1 MKVVLVGYGKM
12 GKEIEKILISRGHEV
27 IGKATEG
34 NPLSENML
42 KNADAAIDFS
52 TPHSV
57 LHNIDFLLRHNVP
70 SIIGTTGWNDAY
82 SIVKSQ
88 VEKNEGALVHASNFS
103 IGVNLFF
110 KLNEQLAE
118 LMKPYKEYTTSI
130 TEIHHTEKLD
140 APSGTA
146 ITLAEGIIE
155 NNNQLTSWY
164 CTSTDSPTLPQSDK
178 SDENT
183 AHKNALK
190 IEAIREYDVKGTHT
204 IEYKSNIDTLSIQ
217 HEAHNRTGFALGAVI
232 AAEWIQNKKGIF
244 TMKDVL
250 QLS

>member
-12 GKEIEKILISRGHEV
+12 GKEIEKILLSRGHEV
-27 IGKATEG
+27 IAKATDV
-34 NPLSENML
+34 NPLSKEMIN
-42 KNADAAIDFS
+42 NADVAIDFS

-57 LHNIDFLLRHNVP
+57 LDNIDFLLRNNIPAIV
-70 SIIGTTGWNDAY
+70 GTTGWNDAY
-82 SIVKSQ
+82 SQVKSQ
-88 VEKNEGALVHASNFS
+88 VEESKGALVHASNFS

-110 KLNEQLAE
+110 KLNEQLAK
-118 LMKPYKEYTTSI
+118 LMEPYKEYTPSI

-146 ITLAEGIIE
+146 ITLANGITE
-155 NNNQLTSWY
+155 NYSQLTDWY
-164 CTSTDSPTLPQSDK
+164 CAAASSAAVPESDQKIQKDTS
-178 SDENT
+178 
-183 AHKNALK
+183 LK
-190 IEAIREYDVKGTHT
+190 IEAIREHDVKGTHR

-217 HEAHNRTGFALGAVI
+217 HDAHNRTGFALGAVI

>member
-12 GKEIEKILISRGHEV
+12 GKEVEKVLLSRGHQIV
-27 IGKATEG
+27 GKATDE
-34 NPLSENML
+34 NPINKEMING
-42 KNADAAIDFS
+42 ADVAIDFS
-52 TPHSV
+52 TPNSV
-57 LHNIDFLLRHNVP
+57 LNNIDFLLNFNIP
-70 SIIGTTGWNDAY
+70 SIIGTTGWNSNY
-82 SIVKSQ
+82 NKVKGA
-88 VEKNEGALVHASNFS
+88 VETQKGALVHASNFS

-110 KLNEQLAE
+110 KLNEQLAK
-118 LMKPYKEYTTSI
+118 LMEPYNDYTPHI

-146 ITLAEGIIE
+146 ITLANGLIE
-155 NNNQLTSWY
+155 NYSQLKDWY
-164 CTSTDSPTLPQSDK
+164 CKQSDK
-178 SDENT
+178 NIDKGNNLE
-183 AHKNALK
+183 
-190 IEAIREYDVKGTHT
+190 IEAVRENDVKGTHC

-232 AAEWIQNKKGIF
+232 AAEWILNKKGIF

>member
-27 IGKATEG
+27 VGKATDVD
-34 NPLSENML
+34 PLNKDMIS
-42 KNADAAIDFS
+42 NADVAIDFS

-57 LHNIDFLLRHNVP
+57 LHNIDFLVRHNVP
-70 SIIGTTGWNDAY
+70 AIVGTTGWNASYDK
-82 SIVKSQ
+82 VKTD
-88 VEKNEGALVHASNFS
+88 VLNKNGALVHASNFS

-110 KLNEQLAE
+110 KLNEQLAK
-118 LMKPYKEYTTSI
+118 LMEPYKEYTPKI

-146 ITLAEGIIE
+146 ITLAEGLIE
-155 NNNQLTSWY
+155 NNNHLEDWY
-164 CTSTDSPTLPQSDK
+164 CNFANSATIQQSDK
-178 SDENT
+178 NT
-183 AHKNALK
+183 LK
-190 IEAIREYDVKGTHT
+190 DNNIEIEAVREPDVKGTHL
-204 IEYKSNIDTLSIQ
+204 IEYKSTIDTLSIQ
-217 HEAHNRTGFALGAVI
+217 HAAHNRTGFALGAVI

>member
-12 GKEIEKILISRGHEV
+12 GKEIEKILLSRGHEV
-27 IGKATEG
+27 VGKATDV
-34 NPLSENML
+34 NPLNKKMIA
-42 KNADAAIDFS
+42 NADVAIDFS

-57 LHNIDFLLRHNVP
+57 LDNIDFLLNSNIP
-70 SIIGTTGWNDAY
+70 AIIGTTGWNSSYDKVQ
-82 SIVKSQ
+82 STVLD
-88 VEKNEGALVHASNFS
+88 KNGSLVHASNFS

-110 KLNEQLAE
+110 KLNEQLAK
-118 LMKPYKEYTTSI
+118 LMEPYSEYTPKI

-146 ITLAEGIIE
+146 ITLAEGLIE
-155 NNNQLTSWY
+155 NYTPLTDWY
-164 CTSTDSPTLPQSDK
+164 CASVSSAAILPSDK
-178 SDENT
+178 NT
-183 AHKNALK
+183 AEDNKLE
-190 IEAIREYDVKGTHT
+190 IEAVREHDVKGTHRV
-204 IEYKSNIDTLSIQ
+204 EYKSTIDTLSIQ
-217 HEAHNRTGFALGAVI
+217 HEAHNRVGFALGAVI